1 MTYTNVCIHIQI
13 FIYFLFI
20 YLFKSFNMKQLLKY
34 ILKYT
39 DIHTQTHTHGI
50 QIKITL
56 SVQKHCQMMNKCVR
70 VCVRA
75 CGGGREGMNKTKG
88 RRSRNIF
95 SICKLLFCTVFLQIV
110 QKRSSEEKSNNNRN
124 YGSRIEIRYG
134 SKRRNVKVERRRMN
148 REIFWCS
155 I

>member
-1 MTYTNVCIHIQI
+1 
-13 FIYFLFI
+13 
-20 YLFKSFNMKQLLKY
+20 MKQLLKY

-110 QKRSSEEKSNNNRN
+110 QKRSSEVAKKKATTT
-124 YGSRIEIRYG
+124 EIMAVELKFG
-134 SKRRNVKVERRRMN
+134 TAAKEEMSK
-148 REIFWCS
+148 
-155 I
+155 